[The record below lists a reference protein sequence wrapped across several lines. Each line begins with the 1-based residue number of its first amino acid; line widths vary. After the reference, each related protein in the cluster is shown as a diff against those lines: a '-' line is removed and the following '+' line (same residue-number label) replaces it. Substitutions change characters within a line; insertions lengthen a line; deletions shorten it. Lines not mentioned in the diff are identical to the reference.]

1 MIQGTMFCTCCKYFF
16 VFIFLYRLQYEF
28 IFIGLF
34 LLLLSVCR
42 YILFGIIVIIVLLN
56 LLIAVVVDSYEAV
69 KNDDSEEVFW
79 SSRLEYVMEVEVMSN
94 WFRINYRSKSFDRM
108 ASMSKSLELKCSDAW
123 ESLLRVYEDKRTYV
137 EKAKDN
143 EFGSECKRFI
153 MLRVIHIIYI
163 GIWLILGVVTAGL
176 LWPPQIRE
184 WLWARHGKSLIKESG
199 LKGNIQ
205 EQKKDCDIES
215 TLESI
220 VTEITTEI
228 VKVKESIK
236 LESNKIATK
245 ISHQNAEISKAK
257 LDIAD
262 VVGKKFADSQTDDE
276 QIIKMI
282 DNLKAEVKAGNEQL
296 VEMNR
301 LTNEKVDQL
310 IELVTKLINK

>member
-1 MIQGTMFCTCCKYFF
+1 
-16 VFIFLYRLQYEF
+16 
-28 IFIGLF
+28 
-34 LLLLSVCR
+34 
-42 YILFGIIVIIVLLN
+42 VLLN

-94 WFRINYRSKSFDRM
+94 WFRVNYRSESFDRM
-108 ASMSKSLELKCSDAW
+108 ASMSKSFELKCSDAW
-123 ESLLRVYEDKRTYV
+123 ESLVKVYEDKRTYA

-153 MLRVIHIIYI
+153 MPRVVHIIYI
-163 GIWLILGVVTAGL
+163 GIWLILGVITAGL

-184 WLWARHGKSLIKESG
+184 WLWARHGKSLIKDSG
-199 LKGNIQ
+199 LKGNIL
-205 EQKKDCDIES
+205 EQTKDCDIES

-262 VVGKKFADSQTDDE
+262 VVGKKFADSKTDDE
-276 QIIKMI
+276 QIIKII

-301 LTNEKVDQL
+301 STNEKVDQL
-310 IELVTKLINK
+310 IELVTKLLDK